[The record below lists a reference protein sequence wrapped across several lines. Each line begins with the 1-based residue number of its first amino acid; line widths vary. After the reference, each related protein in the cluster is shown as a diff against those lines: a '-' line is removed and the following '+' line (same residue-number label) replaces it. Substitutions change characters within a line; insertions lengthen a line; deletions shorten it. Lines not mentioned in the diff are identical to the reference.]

1 VEKLID
7 NFINQDGYKS
17 LLSEI
22 INGKQNSVVL
32 KGLAG
37 SAKSV
42 LSACFFKNHLNT
54 NIFVLSD
61 KDAAS
66 YFYNDLY
73 NLTCDENILFLPSSF
88 KRNASDETVEISNVV
103 QRTKCLNL
111 LKDGKQ
117 KNICLITYPEGLT
130 EKVVSANDFDKNTL
144 SLKTTD
150 KPGFDFVVEML
161 MLYRFER
168 TDFVVEPGQYSVRG
182 SIIDVFS
189 YSMNKPYRIDFFG
202 DEIESIRIF
211 DLDTQLSVENVNEI
225 EIVSDLNQNV
235 KNCSIFDFLED
246 SACLW
251 FDDYDFC
258 LAKTEETNKLKNQNF
273 ISEDDFLKQT
283 EKFHILLFSSTK
295 KLNKSVQIEFKTSPQ
310 PNFNK
315 NFDLL
320 FKNIRENQE
329 NGYATV
335 ILFDNI
341 VQSERLHQIMETNE
355 TETKHSFE
363 SVNISIHEGF
373 VDHVSKVSYYTDHQI
388 FQRYHRFKIHGL
400 LDKGEILN
408 VQELNKLQIGDY
420 IVHIDHGVGIFGGLV
435 KQEINGKIQEAV
447 KLVYRDSDV
456 LFVNIHGLHRIS
468 KYKSKDSEQPK
479 IYKLGNG
486 DWQRLKQNTKKKIK
500 DIACEL
506 ILLYAERKATTGFAF
521 SCDTY
526 MQHELEAS
534 FVYED
539 TPDQLKASQAVKED
553 MESQSPMDRLICGDV
568 GFGKTEIAIRAAF
581 KAAVDGKQTAIL
593 VPTTILALQHHK
605 TFSERLH
612 DFPVRIDFLN
622 RLKTVKQQTETL
634 KNIENGSIDIII
646 GTHKLL
652 GKNVKFKDLGL
663 LVIDEEQKFGVG
675 AKEKLRQLKMNVDTL
690 TMTATPIPRTLQF
703 SLMGARDLSIINTPP
718 PNRHP
723 IVTEVHTFNSE
734 TIKDAI
740 NYELERS
747 GQVFFVHNRIDD
759 INRLYEMIMKLC
771 PKARI
776 VIGHGQLEAKKL
788 EEIMLGFI
796 DGKYDVLLTTTI
808 IESGLDIPN
817 ANTIIIDQAQNFG
830 LSDLHQLRGRV
841 GRSNRKAFCYLL
853 APPPISLTADARR
866 RLKAI
871 EEFSDLGS
879 GFNISMQDLDI
890 RGAGNLLGGEQSG
903 FIADIGFETYQRILN
918 EALAEL
924 KFDNALLNA
933 NEPKQTIDTDIP
945 FISDCYI
952 DTDID
957 AILPDE
963 YVSSTSE
970 KIKLYRDLDN
980 IDNENDLMEFRK
992 KMTDRFG
999 EIPLPAENLFNI
1011 VRLRQMAVKL
1021 GFERIIIRN
1030 KMMIAYFISNQMSAY
1045 YKTQKFTGILQY
1057 VQLHPE
1063 KFKMK
1068 EHNKKLSLTAQN
1080 VKTIEESLAL
1090 LQKINEVK
1098 SES

>member
-1 VEKLID
+1 MEKLIH
-7 NFINQDGYKS
+7 NFVNQDGYKT

-22 INGKQNSVVL
+22 KSGERNSVVL

-42 LSACFFKNHLNT
+42 LAACLFEQNANM
-54 NIFVLSD
+54 NIFVLAE
-61 KDAAS
+61 KEAAA

-73 NLTCDENILFLPSSF
+73 NLTHNENILFFPSSF
-88 KRNASDETVEISNVV
+88 KRNVQDETVEISNVV

-117 KNICLITYPEGLT
+117 KNICLVTCPEGLT
-130 EKVVSANDFDKNTL
+130 EKVVSPNALDKNTL
-144 SLKTTD
+144 TIRKHD
-150 KPGFDFVVEML
+150 KPGLDFVVEML
-161 MLYRFER
+161 VSYEFER
-168 TDFVVEPGQYSVRG
+168 TDFVFEPGQYSVRG
-182 SIIDVFS
+182 SILDVFS
-189 YSMNKPYRIDFFG
+189 YSANKPYRIDFFG
-202 DEIESIRIF
+202 DEIESVRIF
-211 DLDTQLSVENVNEI
+211 DLDTQLSIENMDEI
-225 EIVSDLNQNV
+225 EIISNLEQNA
-235 KNCSIFDFLED
+235 KDCAIFDFID
-246 SACLW
+246 NSACFW

-258 LAKTEETNKLKNQNF
+258 GEKTDEINRINNQNF
-273 ISEDDFLKQT
+273 ISKDTFVKQT
-283 EKFHILLFSSTK
+283 ERFQILSFSQIKRLRNTVK
-295 KLNKSVQIEFKTSPQ
+295 IEFKTSPQ

-320 FKNIRENQE
+320 FKNIKENQE
-329 NGYATV
+329 NSYNTV
-335 ILFDNI
+335 ILFDNA
-341 VQSERLHQIMETNE
+341 VQNERLQQIFESND
-355 TETKHSFE
+355 KQKNLSFG

-373 VDHVSKVSYYTDHQI
+373 VDHISKISYYTDHQI

-400 LDKGEILN
+400 LDKGEFLN
-408 VQELNKLQIGDY
+408 IQELNKLQIGDY

-435 KQEINGKIQEAV
+435 KQEINGKIHETI
-447 KLVYRDSDV
+447 KLVYRDNDV

-468 KYKSKDSEQPK
+468 KFKSKDSEPPK

-486 DWQRLKQNTKKKIK
+486 DWQRLKQHTKKKIK
-500 DIACEL
+500 DIAHKL
-506 ILLYAERKATTGFAF
+506 ILLYAERKAAKGFAF
-521 SCDTY
+521 SADSY
-526 MQHELEAS
+526 LQHELEAS

-539 TPDQLKASQAVKED
+539 TPDQLKASNAVKTD
-553 MESQSPMDRLICGDV
+553 MESSSPMDRLICGDV
-568 GFGKTEIAIRAAF
+568 GFGKTEIAVRAAF

-605 TFSERLH
+605 TFGERLQ
-612 DFPVRIDFLN
+612 DFPVKTDFLN
-622 RLKTVKQQTETL
+622 RLKTAKQQTETL
-634 KNIENGSIDIII
+634 KNIENGNIDIII

-652 GKNVKFKDLGL
+652 GKNIKFKNLGL
-663 LVIDEEQKFGVG
+663 LIIDEEQKFGVG
-675 AKEKLRQLKMNVDTL
+675 AKEKLRQLKTNIDTL

-740 NYELERS
+740 NYELERN

-759 INRLYEMIMKLC
+759 INRIAEMIAKLC
-771 PKARI
+771 PETKLAI
-776 VIGHGQLEAKKL
+776 AHGRLESKKL

-796 DGKYDVLLTTTI
+796 DGKYDILLTTTI

-817 ANTIIIDQAQNFG
+817 ANTIIIDNAQNFG

-841 GRSNRKAFCYLL
+841 GRSNKKAFCYLL
-853 APPPISLTADARR
+853 APPLISLTTEARR

-924 KFDNALLNA
+924 KFDTALEQTN
-933 NEPKQTIDTDIP
+933 KQTQPINADFK

-957 AILPDE
+957 ANLPDE
-963 YVSSTSE
+963 YVSNTSE
-970 KIKLYRDLDN
+970 KIKLYKDLNN
-980 IDNENDLMEFRK
+980 IDSENDLTEFRE
-992 KMTDRFG
+992 KMVDRFG
-999 EIPLPAENLFNI
+999 EIPLPTENLFNI
-1011 VRLRQMAVKL
+1011 VRLRSIAIKL
-1021 GFERIIIRN
+1021 GFERIILRN
-1030 KMMIAYFISNQMSAY
+1030 QMMIAYFISNQMNAY
-1045 YKTQKFTGILQY
+1045 YKTQRFVEIIQHI
-1057 VQLHPE
+1057 QLHPK
-1063 KFKMK
+1063 KFKIK
-1068 EHNKKLSLTAQN
+1068 EHNKKLSLTVQN
-1080 VKTIEESLAL
+1080 VKTIEDCLSMFMEIL
-1090 LQKINEVK
+1090 
-1098 SES
+1098 

>member
-1 VEKLID
+1 MTEKLIN
-7 NFINQDGYKS
+7 NFVNQDGYKT

-22 INGKQNSVVL
+22 KSGRRSSIVL
-32 KGLAG
+32 KGLSG

-42 LSACFFKNHLNT
+42 LAACFFQKNTNT
-54 NIFVLSD
+54 NIFVLSE
-61 KDAAS
+61 KETAA

-73 NLTCDENILFLPSSF
+73 NLGQNENILFFPSSF
-88 KRNASDETVEISNVV
+88 KRNVQDETVETANIV

-111 LKDGKQ
+111 LKNAKQ
-117 KNICLITYPEGLT
+117 KNICLVTYPEGLT
-130 EKVVSANDFDKNTL
+130 EKVVAPDVLDKNTL
-144 SLKTTD
+144 TVKKND
-150 KPGFDFVVEML
+150 KPGLDFVVEML
-161 MLYRFER
+161 MSYEFER
-168 TDFVVEPGQYSVRG
+168 TDFVFEPGQYSVRG
-182 SIIDVFS
+182 SILDVFS
-189 YSMNKPYRIDFFG
+189 YSANKPYRIDFFG

-211 DLDTQLSVENVNEI
+211 DLDTQLSIENINEI
-225 EIVSDLNQNV
+225 EIISNIEQNA
-235 KNCSIFDFLED
+235 KDYSIFDFIENT
-246 SACLW
+246 ACLW
-251 FDDYDFC
+251 FNDYDFC
-258 LAKTEETNKLKNQNF
+258 SEKANETNKIKNQNF
-273 ISEDDFLKQT
+273 ISENAFLEQT
-283 EKFHILLFSSTK
+283 EKFQILSFSPIK
-295 KLNKSVQIEFKTSPQ
+295 ILNNTIKIEFKTSPQ

-320 FKNIRENQE
+320 FKNINENRE
-329 NGYATV
+329 NGYDTV
-335 ILFDNI
+335 ILFDNAI
-341 VQSERLHQIMETNE
+341 QNERLRQI
-355 TETKHSFE
+355 FE
-363 SVNISIHEGF
+363 SNDKQKNLLFDSINISIHEGF
-373 VDHVSKVSYYTDHQI
+373 IDHFSKISYYTDHQI
-388 FQRYHRFKIHGL
+388 FQRYHRFKIHGM

-408 VQELNKLQIGDY
+408 IQELNKLQVGDY

-435 KQEINGKIQEAV
+435 KQEINGKIQEAI
-447 KLVYRDSDV
+447 KLVYRDNDV

-468 KYKSKDSEQPK
+468 KFKSKDSEPPK

-500 DIACEL
+500 DIAHEL
-506 ILLYAERKATTGFAF
+506 ILLYAERKASKGFAF
-521 SCDTY
+521 SADSY

-539 TPDQLKASQAVKED
+539 TPDQMKASQAVKED
-553 MESQSPMDRLICGDV
+553 MESSSPMDRLICGDV
-568 GFGKTEIAIRAAF
+568 GFGKTEIAVRAAF

-605 TFSERLH
+605 TFSERLQN
-612 DFPVRIDFLN
+612 FPVKIDFIN
-622 RLKTVKQQTETL
+622 RLKTAKQQSETL

-663 LVIDEEQKFGVG
+663 LIVDEEQKFGVG
-675 AKEKLRQLKMNVDTL
+675 AKEKLRQIKMNIDTL

-740 NYELERS
+740 NYELERN

-759 INRLYEMIMKLC
+759 INRIAEMIAKLC
-771 PKARI
+771 PNAKIA
-776 VIGHGQLEAKKL
+776 IGHGKLESKKL

-841 GRSNRKAFCYLL
+841 GRSNKKAFCYLL
-853 APPPISLTADARR
+853 APPPISLTAEARR

-924 KFDNALLNA
+924 KSDTEFEKTNLQKQPVNA
-933 NEPKQTIDTDIP
+933 DIP

-957 AILPDE
+957 ANLPDE
-963 YVSSTSE
+963 YVSNASE
-970 KIKLYRDLDN
+970 KIKLYKDLNN
-980 IDNENDLMEFRK
+980 IDNENDLIEFRK
-992 KMTDRFG
+992 KMIDRFG
-999 EIPLPAENLFNI
+999 DIPLPAENLFNI
-1011 VRLRQMAVKL
+1011 VRLRRIAIKF
-1021 GFERIIIRN
+1021 GFERIILRN
-1030 KMMIAYFISNQMSAY
+1030 QMMIAYFISNQMSVY
-1045 YKTQKFTGILQY
+1045 YKTQRFIDIIQY
-1057 VQLHPE
+1057 IQLHPE

-1068 EHNKKLSLTAQN
+1068 EHNKKLSLTVQN
-1080 VKTIEESLAL
+1080 VKTMEDCLSLFM
-1090 LQKINEVK
+1090 KIL
-1098 SES
+1098 

>member
-1 VEKLID
+1 VEKLTD
-7 NFINQDGYKS
+7 NFANQDGYKS

-22 INGKQNSVVL
+22 QYGRQNPVVL

-42 LSACFFKNHLNT
+42 LSACFFKNHINT
-54 NIFVLSD
+54 NIFILSD
-61 KDAAS
+61 KETAS
-66 YFYNDLY
+66 YFYSDLY
-73 NLTCDENILFLPSSF
+73 NLACDENILFLPSSF
-88 KRNASDETVEISNVV
+88 KRSARDETVEISNIV

-111 LKDGKQ
+111 LKDGRQ

-130 EKVVSANDFDKNTL
+130 EKVVSPNEFDKNTL
-144 SLKTTD
+144 QLKTND
-150 KPGFDFVVEML
+150 KPGFDFIVEML

-168 TDFVVEPGQYSVRG
+168 TDFVFEPGQYSVRG

-189 YSMNKPYRIDFFG
+189 YSANKPYRIDFFG
-202 DEIESIRIF
+202 DEIESVRIF
-211 DLDTQLSVENVNEI
+211 DLDTQLSVETVNEI
-225 EIVSDLNQNV
+225 EIVSDLNKNV
-235 KNCSIFDFLED
+235 KDCSIFDFLDD

-258 LAKTEETNKLKNQNF
+258 IEKTAETGKPENRNF
-273 ISEDDFLKQT
+273 ISEDALSKQA
-283 EKFHILLFSSTK
+283 EKFRMFLFAPAK
-295 KLNKSVQIEFKTSPQ
+295 KLDKLTHIEFKTSPQ

-320 FKNIRENQE
+320 FKNIKENQE
-329 NGYATV
+329 NSYTTV
-335 ILFDNI
+335 ILFDNA
-341 VQSERLHQIMETNE
+341 VQNERLHQILESNE
-355 TETKHSFE
+355 TAKSLSFE

-373 VDHVSKVSYYTDHQI
+373 IDHISKVSYYTDHQI

-400 LDKGEILN
+400 LDRGEILN
-408 VQELNKLQIGDY
+408 IQELNKLQIGDY

-435 KQEINGKIQEAV
+435 KQEINGQTQEAV
-447 KLVYRDSDV
+447 KLVYRDNDV

-468 KYKSKDSEQPK
+468 KFKSKDSEPPK

-500 DIACEL
+500 DIAGEL
-506 ILLYAERKATTGFAF
+506 ILLYAERKAATGFAF

-539 TPDQLKASQAVKED
+539 TPDQLKASKAVKED

-581 KAAVDGKQTAIL
+581 KAAVDGKQTAVL

-605 TFSERLH
+605 TFGERLQN
-612 DFPVRIDFLN
+612 FPVRIDFLN
-622 RLKTVKQQTETL
+622 RLKTSKQQAETL
-634 KNIENGSIDIII
+634 KNIENGSTDIII

-663 LVIDEEQKFGVG
+663 LIVDEEQKFGVG

-690 TMTATPIPRTLQF
+690 AMTATPIPRTLQF

-723 IVTEVHTFNSE
+723 IVTEVHSFNSE

-759 INRLYEMIMKLC
+759 ISRICEMIAKLC

-776 VIGHGQLEAKKL
+776 ATGHGQLEAKKL
-788 EEIMLGFI
+788 EEIMLDFI
-796 DGKYDVLLTTTI
+796 DGKYDILVTTTI

-853 APPPISLTADARR
+853 APPPVSLTTDARR

-924 KFDNALLNA
+924 KFDKELLNA
-933 NEPKQTIDTDIP
+933 NEPQQTVSADIP

-963 YVSSTSE
+963 YVSNTSE

-980 IDNENDLMEFRK
+980 IDNESDLMEFRK

-999 EIPLPAENLFNI
+999 EIPLPTENLFNI
-1011 VRLRQMAVKL
+1011 VRLRSVAVKL

-1045 YKTQKFTGILQY
+1045 YKTQKFADILQY

-1080 VKTIEESLAL
+1080 ITTMEESLEL
-1090 LQKINEVK
+1090 LRKI
-1098 SES
+1098 SETL

>member
-1 VEKLID
+1 MAEKLIN
-7 NFINQDGYKS
+7 NFVNQDGYKI

-22 INGKQNSVVL
+22 KSDRRSSIVL

-42 LSACFFKNHLNT
+42 LAACFFQTNANI
-54 NIFVLSD
+54 NIFVLSE
-61 KDAAS
+61 KETAA
-66 YFYNDLY
+66 YFYTDLY
-73 NLTCDENILFLPSSF
+73 NLAQNENILFFPSSL
-88 KRNASDETVEISNVV
+88 KRNVQDETVETANIV

-111 LKDGKQ
+111 LNEGKR
-117 KNICLITYPEGLT
+117 KNICLVTYPEGLT
-130 EKVVSANDFDKNTL
+130 EKVVAPDVLNKNTL
-144 SLKTTD
+144 TVRKND
-150 KPGFDFVVEML
+150 KPGLDFVVEML
-161 MLYRFER
+161 VSYGFER
-168 TDFVVEPGQYSVRG
+168 TDFVFEPGQYSVRG
-182 SIIDVFS
+182 SILDVFS
-189 YSMNKPYRIDFFG
+189 YSTNKPYRIDFFG

-211 DLDTQLSVENVNEI
+211 DLDTQLSIENINET
-225 EIVSDLNQNV
+225 EIISNLEQNR
-235 KNCSIFDFLED
+235 KDYSIFDFIEN
-246 SACLW
+246 SACIW

-258 LAKTEETNKLKNQNF
+258 SGKADEINKIKNQSF
-273 ISEDDFLKQT
+273 ISENVFSEQT
-283 EKFHILLFSSTK
+283 EKFRILSFSPVK
-295 KLNKSVQIEFKTSPQ
+295 ILNNTVKIEFKTSPQ

-315 NFDLL
+315 NFDMLS
-320 FKNIRENQE
+320 KNIRENSE
-329 NGYATV
+329 NGYDTV
-335 ILFDNI
+335 ILFDNT
-341 VQSERLHQIMETNE
+341 VQNGRLRQI
-355 TETKHSFE
+355 FE
-363 SVNISIHEGF
+363 SGDKHENLSFDSINISIHEGF
-373 VDHVSKVSYYTDHQI
+373 IDHVSKISYYTDHQI
-388 FQRYHRFKIHGL
+388 FQRYHRFKIHGM
-400 LDKGEILN
+400 LDRGEILN
-408 VQELNKLQIGDY
+408 IQELNKLQVGDY

-435 KQEINGKIQEAV
+435 KQEVNGKIQEAV

-468 KYKSKDSEQPK
+468 KFKGKDSEPPK

-500 DIACEL
+500 DMAHEL
-506 ILLYAERKATTGFAF
+506 ILLYAERKAAKGFAF
-521 SCDTY
+521 SADSY

-539 TPDQLKASQAVKED
+539 TPDQMKASGAVKED
-553 MESQSPMDRLICGDV
+553 MELSSPMDRLICGDV
-568 GFGKTEIAIRAAF
+568 GFGKTEIAVRAAF

-605 TFSERLH
+605 TFSERLQN
-612 DFPVRIDFLN
+612 FPVKIDFLN
-622 RLKTVKQQTETL
+622 RLKTAKQQTETL
-634 KNIENGSIDIII
+634 KNIENGNTDIII

-663 LVIDEEQKFGVG
+663 LIVDEEQKFGVS
-675 AKEKLRQLKMNVDTL
+675 AKEKLRQIKMNVDTL

-759 INRLYEMIMKLC
+759 INRIAEMIVKLC
-771 PKARI
+771 PNAKIAT
-776 VIGHGQLEAKKL
+776 GHGRLESKKL

-817 ANTIIIDQAQNFG
+817 ANTIIIDHAQNFG

-841 GRSNRKAFCYLL
+841 GRSNKKAFCYLL
-853 APPPISLTADARR
+853 TPPPASLTTEARR

-903 FIADIGFETYQRILN
+903 FISDIGFETYQRILN

-924 KFDNALLNA
+924 KSDTEFEKTNLQ
-933 NEPKQTIDTDIP
+933 KQPVSADIS

-957 AILPDE
+957 ANLPDE
-963 YVSSTSE
+963 YVSNSSE
-970 KIKLYRDLDN
+970 KIKLYRDLN
-980 IDNENDLMEFRK
+980 SIDDENDLIEFRK
-992 KMTDRFG
+992 KMIDRFG
-999 EIPLPAENLFNI
+999 EIPLPSENLFNI
-1011 VRLRQMAVKL
+1011 VRLRRIAIKL
-1021 GFERIIIRN
+1021 GFERIILRN
-1030 KMMIAYFISNQMSAY
+1030 QMMIAYFISNQMSAY
-1045 YKTQKFTGILQY
+1045 YKTQRFIDIIQY
-1057 VQLHPE
+1057 IQSNPE

-1068 EHNKKLSLTAQN
+1068 EHNKKLSLTVQN
-1080 VKTIEESLAL
+1080 VKTMEDCLSLFM
-1090 LQKINEVK
+1090 KIL
-1098 SES
+1098 

>member
-1 VEKLID
+1 MEKLTH
-7 NFINQDGYKS
+7 NFVNQDGYKT

-22 INGKQNSVVL
+22 TCGKQNPVVL
-32 KGLAG
+32 KGLVG

-42 LSACFFKNHLNT
+42 LAASFFEKNANI
-54 NIFVLSD
+54 NIFVLSE
-61 KDAAS
+61 KETAA

-73 NLTCDENILFLPSSF
+73 NLAHSENVLFFPSSF
-88 KRNASDETVEISNVV
+88 KRNVQDETVETANVV

-111 LKDGKQ
+111 LKDSKQ
-117 KNICLITYPEGLT
+117 KNICLVTYPEGLT
-130 EKVVSANDFDKNTL
+130 EKVVSPNVLNKNTL
-144 SLKTTD
+144 PIKKND
-150 KPGFDFVVEML
+150 KPGLDFVVEIL
-161 MLYRFER
+161 ITYGFER

-182 SIIDVFS
+182 SILDVFS
-189 YSMNKPYRIDFFG
+189 YSANKAYRIDFFG
-202 DEIESIRIF
+202 DTIESIRIF
-211 DLDTQLSVENVNEI
+211 DLDTQLSIETINEVEIISNLE
-225 EIVSDLNQNV
+225 QNV
-235 KNCSIFDFLED
+235 KDYAIFDFIAN

-258 LAKTEETNKLKNQNF
+258 GEKADEINKIKNQIF
-273 ISEDDFLKQT
+273 ISKDTFFEQT
-283 EKFHILLFSSTK
+283 KRFQILSFSPIKNLNNITK
-295 KLNKSVQIEFKTSPQ
+295 IEFRTSPQ

-320 FKNIRENQE
+320 FKNITENQQ
-329 NGYATV
+329 NNYTTV

-341 VQSERLHQIMETNE
+341 VQNERLQQIFESND
-355 TETKHSFE
+355 KDKNLSFD

-373 VDHVSKVSYYTDHQI
+373 IDHVSKISYYTDHQI

-400 LDKGEILN
+400 LDKGEMLN
-408 VQELNKLQIGDY
+408 IQELNKLQIGDY

-435 KQEINGKIQEAV
+435 KQEINGKIQEVV
-447 KLVYRDSDV
+447 KLVYRDNDV

-468 KYKSKDSEQPK
+468 KFKGKDSEPPK

-486 DWQRLKQNTKKKIK
+486 EWQRLKQNTKKKIK
-500 DIACEL
+500 DIAREL
-506 ILLYAERKATTGFAF
+506 ILLYAERKASKGFVF
-521 SCDTY
+521 SVDSY

-539 TPDQLKASQAVKED
+539 TPDQLKASNAVKDD
-553 MESQSPMDRLICGDV
+553 MESASPMDRLICGDV

-605 TFSERLH
+605 TFSERLQ
-612 DFPVRIDFLN
+612 DFPVKIDFLN
-622 RLKTVKQQTETL
+622 RLKTAKQQNESL
-634 KNIENGSIDIII
+634 KDMENGKTDIII

-663 LVIDEEQKFGVG
+663 LIIDEEQKFGVG
-675 AKEKLRQLKMNVDTL
+675 AKEKLRQLKLNIDTL
-690 TMTATPIPRTLQF
+690 TLTATPIPRTLQF

-723 IVTEVHTFNSE
+723 VVTEVHTFNSE

-759 INRLYEMIMKLC
+759 INRISEMIAKLC
-771 PKARI
+771 PKAKI
-776 VIGHGQLEAKKL
+776 ATVHGRLESKKL
-788 EEIMLGFI
+788 EDIMLGFI
-796 DGKYDVLLTTTI
+796 DGKYDILLTTTI

-841 GRSNRKAFCYLL
+841 GRSSRKAFCYLL
-853 APPPISLTADARR
+853 TPPPTSLTVEARR

-924 KFDNALLNA
+924 KFDVAA
-933 NEPKQTIDTDIP
+933 EKTNEQKQTINADVS

-957 AILPDE
+957 ASLPYE
-963 YVSSTSE
+963 YVSNTSE
-970 KIKLYRDLDN
+970 KIKLYKDLNN
-980 IDNENDLMEFRK
+980 IDNENDLTEFRK
-992 KMTDRFG
+992 KMIDRFG
-999 EIPLPAENLFNI
+999 EIPLSTENLFNI
-1011 VRLRQMAVKL
+1011 VRLRRMAIKL
-1021 GFERIIIRN
+1021 GFERIILRN
-1030 KMMIAYFISNQMSAY
+1030 QMMIAYFISNQMSAY
-1045 YKTQKFTGILQY
+1045 YKTQRFGDIIQY
-1057 VQLHPE
+1057 IQSHPE

-1068 EHNKKLSLTAQN
+1068 EHNKKLSLTVQN
-1080 VKTIEESLAL
+1080 IKTIDECLLLLMKILQAL
-1090 LQKINEVK
+1090 QDV
-1098 SES
+1098 

>member
-1 VEKLID
+1 VEKLTA
-7 NFINQDGYKS
+7 NFANQDGYMS

-22 INGKQNSVVL
+22 KYGKQNAIVL

-42 LSACFFKNHLNT
+42 LSACFFKNNGNT

-61 KDAAS
+61 KETAS

-73 NLTCDENILFLPSSF
+73 NLTNDENILFFPSSF
-88 KRNASDETVEISNVV
+88 KRNVQDETVETSNMV
-103 QRTKCLNL
+103 QRTKCLNM
-111 LKDGKQ
+111 LKDCNAQ
-117 KNICLITYPEGLT
+117 NICLVTYPEGLT
-130 EKVVSANDFDKNTL
+130 EKVVSRDELDKNTL
-144 SLKTTD
+144 SLKIND
-150 KPGFDFVVEML
+150 NPGYDFVIEML
-161 MLYRFER
+161 TVYRFER
-168 TDFVVEPGQYSVRG
+168 TDFVFEPGQYSVRG

-189 YSMNKPYRIDFFG
+189 YSANKPYRIDFFG

-211 DLDTQLSVENVNEI
+211 DLDTQLSIENISEI
-225 EIVSDLNQNV
+225 EIVSDLNQNT
-235 KNCSIFDFLED
+235 KNCSIFDFIDE

-258 LAKTEETNKLKNQNF
+258 TGKTAETFKLKNHNF
-273 ISEDDFLKQT
+273 ISEEIFEKQT
-283 EKFHILLFSSTK
+283 EKFRKLLFSSTK
-295 KLNKSVQIEFKTSPQ
+295 ILNKTNCIEFETSSQ

-329 NGYATV
+329 NGYTTV

-341 VQSERLHQIMETNE
+341 VQSERLQQIMESNE
-355 TETKHSFE
+355 TENNTSFE

-373 VDHVSKVSYYTDHQI
+373 TDHVSKISFYTDHQI

-408 VQELNKLQIGDY
+408 IQELNKLQIGDY
-420 IVHIDHGVGIFGGLV
+420 VVHIDHGVGIFGGLV
-435 KQEINGKIQEAV
+435 KQQINGKIQEAI
-447 KLVYRDSDV
+447 KIVYRDNDV

-468 KYKSKDSEQPK
+468 KFKSKDSEPPK

-500 DIACEL
+500 DIAHEL
-506 ILLYAERKATTGFAF
+506 ILLYAERKASKGFAF
-521 SCDTY
+521 SGDTY

-553 MESQSPMDRLICGDV
+553 MELPNPMDRLICGDV

-581 KAAVDGKQTAIL
+581 KAAVDGKQTAVL

-612 DFPVRIDFLN
+612 DFPVKIDFLN
-622 RLKTVKQQTETL
+622 RLKTSKQQAETL
-634 KNIENGSIDIII
+634 KNIENGSTDIII

-652 GKNVKFKDLGL
+652 GKNIKFKDLGL

-675 AKEKLRQLKMNVDTL
+675 AKEKLRQLKLNIDTL

-723 IVTEVHTFNSE
+723 VVTEVLLFNSE

-759 INRLYEMIMKLC
+759 INRIYDMIAKLC

-776 VIGHGQLEAKKL
+776 AVGHGQLKAKEL
-788 EEIMLGFI
+788 EEIMLGFM
-796 DGKYDVLLTTTI
+796 DGKYDVLITTTI

-817 ANTIIIDQAQNFG
+817 ANTIIIDHAQNFG

-841 GRSNRKAFCYLL
+841 GRSNKKAFCYLL
-853 APPPISLTADARR
+853 APPPISLTTDARR

-924 KFDNALLNA
+924 KFDTALSNADVQ
-933 NEPKQTIDTDIP
+933 KQTPDADVA

-957 AILPDE
+957 AVLPDE
-963 YVSSTSE
+963 YVSNTSE
-970 KIKLYRDLDN
+970 KIKLYRDLNN
-980 IDNENDLMEFRK
+980 IDNENDLIEFRK

-999 EIPLPAENLFNI
+999 EIPSSTEHLFNI
-1011 VRLRQMAVKL
+1011 VRLRHVAIKL

-1030 KMMIAYFISNQMSAY
+1030 KIMIAYFISNQMSAY
-1045 YKTQKFTGILQY
+1045 YQTQKFTKILQY
-1057 VQLHPE
+1057 VQLHPQ

-1068 EHNKKLSLTAQN
+1068 EHSKKLSLTVQN
-1080 VKTIEESLAL
+1080 IKTIEESLTL
-1090 LQKINEVK
+1090 LQTIEEILK
-1098 SES
+1098 SQ

>member
-1 VEKLID
+1 MEKLIN
-7 NFINQDGYKS
+7 NFANQDGYKS

-22 INGKQNSVVL
+22 QYGKQNPVIL

-42 LSACFFKNHLNT
+42 LSACFFKNHNNT

-61 KDAAS
+61 KETAS

-73 NLTCDENILFLPSSF
+73 NLACDENILFLPSSF
-88 KRNASDETVEISNVV
+88 KRNARDETVEISNIV

-111 LKDGKQ
+111 LKDGRQ
-117 KNICLITYPEGLT
+117 KNICLITYPEGLI
-130 EKVVSANDFDKNTL
+130 EKVVSPNELNKNTL
-144 SLKTTD
+144 QLKTND

-168 TDFVVEPGQYSVRG
+168 TDFVFEPGQYSVRG
-182 SIIDVFS
+182 SILDVFS
-189 YSMNKPYRIDFFG
+189 YSTNKPYRIDFFG

-258 LAKTEETNKLKNQNF
+258 MEKAAETCKSESHNF
-273 ISEDDFLKQT
+273 ISEDAFAKQA
-283 EKFHILLFSSTK
+283 EKFQIFLFATAK
-295 KLNKSVQIEFKTSPQ
+295 KLNKLIHIEFKTSPQ

-329 NGYATV
+329 NSYATV
-335 ILFDNI
+335 ILFDNNI
-341 VQSERLHQIMETNE
+341 QNERLHQILESHE
-355 TETKHSFE
+355 TEKNLSFK

-373 VDHVSKVSYYTDHQI
+373 IDHISKVSYYTDHQI

-400 LDKGEILN
+400 LDRGEVLN
-408 VQELNKLQIGDY
+408 IQELNKLQIGDY

-435 KQEINGKIQEAV
+435 KQEINGKTQEAV
-447 KLVYRDSDV
+447 KLVYRDNDV
-456 LFVNIHGLHRIS
+456 LFVNIHGLHRVS
-468 KYKSKDSEQPK
+468 KFKSKDSEPPK

-500 DIACEL
+500 DIAGEL
-506 ILLYAERKATTGFAF
+506 ILLYAERKAATGFAF

-539 TPDQLKASQAVKED
+539 TPDQLKTSKAVKED

-581 KAAVDGKQTAIL
+581 KAAVDGKQTAVL

-605 TFSERLH
+605 TFGERLQN
-612 DFPVRIDFLN
+612 FPVKIDFLN
-622 RLKTVKQQTETL
+622 RLKTSKQQAETL
-634 KNIENGSIDIII
+634 KNIENGSTDIII

-663 LVIDEEQKFGVG
+663 LIVDEEQKFGVG

-690 TMTATPIPRTLQF
+690 AMTATPIPRTLQF

-723 IVTEVHTFNSE
+723 IITEVHSFNSE

-740 NYELERS
+740 NYELERK

-759 INRLYEMIMKLC
+759 ISRICEMIAKLC

-776 VIGHGQLEAKKL
+776 ATGYGQMEAKKL
-788 EEIMLGFI
+788 EEIMLDFI
-796 DGKYDVLLTTTI
+796 DGKYDVLITTTI

-841 GRSNRKAFCYLL
+841 GRSSKKAFCYLL
-853 APPPISLTADARR
+853 APPPVSLTADARR

-924 KFDNALLNA
+924 KYDKELLNA
-933 NEPKQTIDTDIP
+933 NEPQQTINTDIP

-963 YVSSTSE
+963 YVGNTSE

-980 IDNENDLMEFRK
+980 IDNESDLIEFRK

-999 EIPLPAENLFNI
+999 EIPLPTENLFNI
-1011 VRLRQMAVKL
+1011 VRLRSMAIKL
-1021 GFERIIIRN
+1021 GFERIVIRN
-1030 KMMIAYFISNQMSAY
+1030 KMMVAYFISNQMSAY
-1045 YKTQKFTGILQY
+1045 YKTQKFADILKY

-1068 EHNKKLSLTAQN
+1068 EQNKKLSLTA
-1080 VKTIEESLAL
+1080 KSITTIEECLSLLMNILQAL
-1090 LQKINEVK
+1090 
-1098 SES
+1098 

>member
-1 VEKLID
+1 MEKLTD
-7 NFINQDGYKS
+7 NFANQDGYKS

-22 INGKQNSVVL
+22 QYGRQNPVVL

-42 LSACFFKNHLNT
+42 LSACFFKNHINT
-54 NIFVLSD
+54 NIFILSD
-61 KDAAS
+61 KETAS
-66 YFYNDLY
+66 YFYSDLY
-73 NLTCDENILFLPSSF
+73 NLACDENILFLPSSF
-88 KRNASDETVEISNVV
+88 KRSARDETVEISNIV

-111 LKDGKQ
+111 LKDGRQ

-130 EKVVSANDFDKNTL
+130 EKVVSPNEFDKNTL
-144 SLKTTD
+144 QLKTND
-150 KPGFDFVVEML
+150 KPGFDFIVEML

-168 TDFVVEPGQYSVRG
+168 TDFVFEPGQYSVRG

-189 YSMNKPYRIDFFG
+189 YSANKPYRIDFFG
-202 DEIESIRIF
+202 DEIESVRIF
-211 DLDTQLSVENVNEI
+211 DLDTQLSVETVNEI
-225 EIVSDLNQNV
+225 EIVSDLNKNV
-235 KNCSIFDFLED
+235 KDCSIFDFLDD

-258 LAKTEETNKLKNQNF
+258 IEKTAETGKPENRNF
-273 ISEDDFLKQT
+273 ISEDALSKQA
-283 EKFHILLFSSTK
+283 EKFRMFLFAPAK
-295 KLNKSVQIEFKTSPQ
+295 KLDKLTHIEFKTSPQ

-320 FKNIRENQE
+320 FKNIKENQE
-329 NGYATV
+329 NSYTTV
-335 ILFDNI
+335 ILFDNA
-341 VQSERLHQIMETNE
+341 VQNERLHQILESNE
-355 TETKHSFE
+355 TAKSLSFE

-373 VDHVSKVSYYTDHQI
+373 IDHISKVSYYTDHQI

-400 LDKGEILN
+400 LDRGEILN
-408 VQELNKLQIGDY
+408 IQELNKLQIGDY

-435 KQEINGKIQEAV
+435 KQEINGQTQEAV
-447 KLVYRDSDV
+447 KLVYRDNDV

-468 KYKSKDSEQPK
+468 KFKSKDSEPPK

-500 DIACEL
+500 DIAGEL
-506 ILLYAERKATTGFAF
+506 ILLYAERKAATGFAF

-539 TPDQLKASQAVKED
+539 TPDQLKASKAVKED

-581 KAAVDGKQTAIL
+581 KAAVDGKQTAVL

-605 TFSERLH
+605 TFGERLQN
-612 DFPVRIDFLN
+612 FPVRIDFLN
-622 RLKTVKQQTETL
+622 RLKTSKQQAETL
-634 KNIENGSIDIII
+634 KNIENGSTDIII

-663 LVIDEEQKFGVG
+663 LIVDEEQKFGVG

-690 TMTATPIPRTLQF
+690 AMTATPIPRTLQF

-723 IVTEVHTFNSE
+723 IVTEVHSFNSE

-759 INRLYEMIMKLC
+759 ISRICEMIAKLC

-776 VIGHGQLEAKKL
+776 ATGHGQLEAKKL
-788 EEIMLGFI
+788 EEIMLDFI
-796 DGKYDVLLTTTI
+796 DGKYDILVTTTI

-853 APPPISLTADARR
+853 APPPVSLTTDARR

-924 KFDNALLNA
+924 KFDKELLNA
-933 NEPKQTIDTDIP
+933 NEPQQTVSADIP

-963 YVSSTSE
+963 YVSNTSE

-980 IDNENDLMEFRK
+980 IDNESDLMEFRK

-999 EIPLPAENLFNI
+999 EIPLPTENLFNI
-1011 VRLRQMAVKL
+1011 VRLRSVAVKL

-1045 YKTQKFTGILQY
+1045 YKTQKFADILQY

-1080 VKTIEESLAL
+1080 ITTMEESLEL
-1090 LQKINEVK
+1090 LRKI
-1098 SES
+1098 SETL

>member
-1 VEKLID
+1 VEKLIN
-7 NFINQDGYKS
+7 NFANQDGYKS

-22 INGKQNSVVL
+22 QYGKQNPVIL

-42 LSACFFKNHLNT
+42 LSACFFKNHNNT

-61 KDAAS
+61 KETAS

-73 NLTCDENILFLPSSF
+73 NLACDENILFLPSSF
-88 KRNASDETVEISNVV
+88 KRNARDETVEISNIV

-111 LKDGKQ
+111 LKDGRQ
-117 KNICLITYPEGLT
+117 KNICLITYPEGLI
-130 EKVVSANDFDKNTL
+130 EKVVSPNELNKNTL
-144 SLKTTD
+144 QLKTND

-168 TDFVVEPGQYSVRG
+168 TDFVFEPGQYSVRG
-182 SIIDVFS
+182 SILDVFS
-189 YSMNKPYRIDFFG
+189 YSTNKPYRIDFFG

-258 LAKTEETNKLKNQNF
+258 MEKAAETCKSESHNF
-273 ISEDDFLKQT
+273 ISEDAFAKQA
-283 EKFHILLFSSTK
+283 EKFQIFLFATAK
-295 KLNKSVQIEFKTSPQ
+295 KLNKLIHIEFKTSPQ

-329 NGYATV
+329 NSYATV
-335 ILFDNI
+335 ILFDNNI
-341 VQSERLHQIMETNE
+341 QNERLHQILESHE
-355 TETKHSFE
+355 TEKNLSFK

-373 VDHVSKVSYYTDHQI
+373 IDHISKVSYYTDHQI

-400 LDKGEILN
+400 LDRGEVLN
-408 VQELNKLQIGDY
+408 IQELNKLQIGDY

-435 KQEINGKIQEAV
+435 KQEINGKTQEAV
-447 KLVYRDSDV
+447 KLVYRDNDV
-456 LFVNIHGLHRIS
+456 LFVNIHGLHRVS
-468 KYKSKDSEQPK
+468 KFKSKDSEPPK

-500 DIACEL
+500 DIAGEL
-506 ILLYAERKATTGFAF
+506 ILLYAERKAATGFAF

-539 TPDQLKASQAVKED
+539 TPDQLKTSKAVKED

-581 KAAVDGKQTAIL
+581 KAAVDGKQTAVL

-605 TFSERLH
+605 TFGERLQN
-612 DFPVRIDFLN
+612 FPVKIDFLN
-622 RLKTVKQQTETL
+622 RLKTSKQQAETL
-634 KNIENGSIDIII
+634 KNIENGSTDIII

-663 LVIDEEQKFGVG
+663 LIVDEEQKFGVG

-690 TMTATPIPRTLQF
+690 AMTATPIPRTLQF

-723 IVTEVHTFNSE
+723 IITEVHSFNSE

-740 NYELERS
+740 NYELERK

-759 INRLYEMIMKLC
+759 ISRICEMIAKLC

-776 VIGHGQLEAKKL
+776 ATGYGQMEAKKL
-788 EEIMLGFI
+788 EEIMLDFI
-796 DGKYDVLLTTTI
+796 DGKYDVLITTTI

-841 GRSNRKAFCYLL
+841 GRSSKKAFCYLL
-853 APPPISLTADARR
+853 APPPVSLTADARR

-924 KFDNALLNA
+924 KYDKELLNA
-933 NEPKQTIDTDIP
+933 NEPQQTINTDIP

-963 YVSSTSE
+963 YVGNTSE

-980 IDNENDLMEFRK
+980 IDNESDLIEFRK

-999 EIPLPAENLFNI
+999 EIPLPTENLFNI
-1011 VRLRQMAVKL
+1011 VRLRSMAIKL
-1021 GFERIIIRN
+1021 GFERIVIRN
-1030 KMMIAYFISNQMSAY
+1030 KMMVAYFISNQMSAY
-1045 YKTQKFTGILQY
+1045 YKTQKFADILKY

-1068 EHNKKLSLTAQN
+1068 EQNKKLSLTA
-1080 VKTIEESLAL
+1080 KSITTIEECLSLLMNILQAL
-1090 LQKINEVK
+1090 
-1098 SES
+1098 

>member
-1 VEKLID
+1 VERLIN
-7 NFINQDGYKS
+7 NFINQDCYKT

-22 INGKQNSVVL
+22 ESGEQNHVTL
-32 KGLAG
+32 KGLTG

-42 LSACFFKNHLNT
+42 LAAGFFKNN
-54 NIFVLSD
+54 NNVNVFVLSE
-61 KDAAS
+61 KETAA

-73 NLTCDENILFLPSSF
+73 NLADSENILFFPSSF
-88 KRNASDETVEISNVV
+88 KRNVQDETVDTSNIV
-103 QRTKCLNL
+103 QRTKCLNR
-111 LKDGKQ
+111 LKDERQ
-117 KNICLITYPEGLT
+117 KNICIVTYPEGLA
-130 EKVVSANDFDKNTL
+130 ERVVSPDTLNKNTL
-144 SLKTTD
+144 CIKKND
-150 KPGFDFVVEML
+150 KAGLDFIVEML
-161 MLYRFER
+161 ISYEFER
-168 TDFVVEPGQYSVRG
+168 SDFVFEPGQYSVRG
-182 SIIDVFS
+182 SILDIFS
-189 YSMNKPYRIDFFG
+189 YSASKPYRVDFFG
-202 DEIESIRIF
+202 DEVESIRIF
-211 DLDTQLSVENVNEI
+211 DLDTQLSVENVDEI
-225 EIVSDLNQNV
+225 EIVSDLKQDV
-235 KNCSIFDFLED
+235 KNSAIFDFIGD
-246 SACLW
+246 SAYIW

-258 LAKTEETNKLKNQNF
+258 AEKTAEINKIKSQNF
-273 ISEDDFLKQT
+273 ISENDFSEQT
-283 EKFHILLFSSTK
+283 KKFRTLLFSSSKTLK
-295 KLNKSVQIEFKTSPQ
+295 NITQIEFKTSPQ

-320 FKNIRENQE
+320 FKNIEENQE
-329 NGYATV
+329 NNYSTV

-341 VQSERLHQIMETNE
+341 VQSERLQQI
-355 TETKHSFE
+355 FE
-363 SVNISIHEGF
+363 SANKEKHLSFAGINISIHEGF
-373 VDHVSKVSYYTDHQI
+373 TDHISKISYYTDHQI
-388 FQRYHRFKIHGL
+388 FQRYHRFKIHGM
-400 LDKGEILN
+400 LDKGEVLN
-408 VQELNKLQIGDY
+408 IQELNKLQIGDY
-420 IVHIDHGVGIFGGLV
+420 VVHIDHGVGIFGGLV
-435 KQEINGKIQEAV
+435 KQNVNGKMQEAV
-447 KLVYRDSDV
+447 KLVYRDNDV

-468 KYKSKDSEQPK
+468 KYKGKDSEIPK

-500 DIACEL
+500 DIAHEL
-506 ILLYAERKATTGFAF
+506 IALYAERKATKGFAF
-521 SCDTY
+521 SADSY

-553 MESQSPMDRLICGDV
+553 MESSSPMDRLICGDV

-605 TFSERLH
+605 TFGERLQN
-612 DFPVRIDFLN
+612 FPVRIDFLN
-622 RLKTVKQQTETL
+622 RLKTAKQQTESL
-634 KNIENGSIDIII
+634 KNIESGYTDIII

-652 GKNVKFKDLGL
+652 GKNIKFKDLGL
-663 LVIDEEQKFGVG
+663 LIVDEEQKFGVS
-675 AKEKLRQLKMNVDTL
+675 AKEKLRQLKFNVDTL

-734 TIKDAI
+734 IIKDAI
-740 NYELERS
+740 NYELERD
-747 GQVFFVHNRIDD
+747 GQVFFVHNRIND
-759 INRLYEMIMKLC
+759 IKQIYEMIVNFC
-771 PKARI
+771 PKAKI
-776 VIGHGQLEAKKL
+776 AIGHGQLESKKL

-796 DGKYDVLLTTTI
+796 DGKYDILLTTTI

-817 ANTIIIDQAQNFG
+817 ANTIIINQAQNFG

-853 APPPISLTADARR
+853 TPPPVSLTTDARR

-924 KFDNALLNA
+924 KFDTTLSKT
-933 NEPKQTIDTDIP
+933 NEQKQTIDTNIS

-963 YVSSTSE
+963 YVSNTSE
-970 KIKLYRDLDN
+970 KIKIYKDLNN
-980 IDNENDLMEFRK
+980 IDNENDLQEFRK
-992 KMTDRFG
+992 KMIDRFG
-999 EIPLPAENLFNI
+999 EIPASTENLFNI
-1011 VRLRQMAVKL
+1011 VRLRHIAIKL
-1021 GFERIIIRN
+1021 GFERIILRN
-1030 KMMIAYFISNQMSAY
+1030 QMMIAYFISNQMSAY
-1045 YKTQKFTGILQY
+1045 YKTQRFADILQY
-1057 VQLHPE
+1057 IQSHPQ
-1063 KFKMK
+1063 KFKIK
-1068 EHNKKLSLTAQN
+1068 EHNKKLSLTVQN
-1080 VKTIEESLAL
+1080 VKTIDESLAL
-1090 LQKINEVK
+1090 FREIL
-1098 SES
+1098 